1 MKKPPVNVG
10 DAGSI
15 VGLGRSLGEGSG
27 SPIQY
32 SCLGNP
38 MERGAWRAIIHQVAK
53 ELDKT

>member
-15 VGLGRSLGEGSG
+15 AGLGRSLGEGSA
-27 SPIQY
+27 SPLQY

-38 MERGAWRAIIHQVAK
+38 MERGAWRAIIHQLAK